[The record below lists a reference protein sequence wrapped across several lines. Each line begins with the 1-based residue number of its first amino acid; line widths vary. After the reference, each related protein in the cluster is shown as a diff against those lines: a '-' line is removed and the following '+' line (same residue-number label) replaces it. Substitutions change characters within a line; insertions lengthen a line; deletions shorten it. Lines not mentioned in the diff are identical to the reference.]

1 MSWRT
6 SPTDTSL
13 KEEQM
18 RNKFQWWAVGA
29 AIVGVLGGAN
39 IVATAVQATP
49 STATTTQ
56 LAEGILPP
64 MDLNANGKT
73 LDGKHWSVGLRTRG
87 LTDGYVIDNKF
98 APGQTSGWHS
108 HPGPS
113 IVYVVAGSITNYAST
128 QLNCAGVT
136 YSAGT
141 EFVDA
146 GGSDVHMLS
155 NDGRVPAET
164 IAVQFIPDGQQRRID
179 KPEPANCHI

>member
-1 MSWRT
+1 M
-6 SPTDTSL
+6 
-13 KEEQM
+13 KEEHM
-18 RNKFQWWAVGA
+18 RKRFQWCVVGA
-29 AIVGVLGGAN
+29 AVGGLFAGTN
-39 IVATAVQATP
+39 LVATAVQATP

-64 MDLNANGKT
+64 MGMNATGKT
-73 LDGKHWSVGLRTRG
+73 LDGKHWSMLLRTRG

-141 EFVDA
+141 EFVDE
-146 GGSDVHMLS
+146 GGTDVHMLS
-155 NDGRVPAET
+155 NDGTVPAET